1 MSKFSGKL
9 PAYDPYNLN
18 RELRKGT
25 VSMKDVRKEY
35 SRLRKII
42 TKRVARMEKAG
53 FAGTSFVRRNKSIPV
68 LKGLTDAQ
76 VRYGLADLYMAVNR
90 KDSTIKGM
98 RQVYK
103 ERREWLSLKFG
114 LEIDN
119 AEELAQFGRM
129 MNYVKAACQD
139 RLLDSDQIAIAI
151 SKEGVQE
158 LWKDFM
164 ESDSDAVSD
173 KFKNRITKLLTQS
186 VADKT

>member
-1 MSKFSGKL
+1 MGKFSGWL

-25 VSMKDVRKEY
+25 VTMKDVRKEY
-35 SRLRKII
+35 TRLRGIVRG
-42 TKRVARMEKAG
+42 RVVRMEKAG
-53 FAGTSFVRRNKSIPV
+53 FASTSFVQWNKSIPT

-76 VRYGLADLYMAVNR
+76 VRYGLADLYIAVNR
-90 KDSTIKGM
+90 KDSTIKGQ

-129 MNYVKAACQD
+129 MNYVKAAYQD

-151 SKEGVQE
+151 SKEGIRD
-158 LWKDFM
+158 LWKDFV

-173 KFKNRITKLLTQS
+173 KFKSRITELLTKS
-186 VADKT
+186 VAD